1 MINEIWAYEC
11 INLEIKIDGKLCN
24 LICLH
29 MSPTQNRKQ
38 FHAFLKNVE
47 LNLEVIFNK
56 NPYLTVAIGDF
67 NVKSRNCYKGNE
79 LLNLSHQNHKILPL
93 ATNP

>member
-11 INLEIKIDGKLCN
+11 INLEIKIDGKL
-24 LICLH
+24 
-29 MSPTQNRKQ
+29 SPTQNRKQ
-38 FHAFLKNVE
+38 FHAFLKNAE

-56 NPYLTVAIGDF
+56 NPYLTVAVGDF